1 MKAYMRLPEGYRF
14 QERIDLVKNR
24 KQLITVNVLSI
35 ALAALTVAAGFLFRP
50 QNASFGWLQWIFAF
64 AGIALYIV
72 GHEAVHG
79 VLMWL
84 ISHEKPRLGFK
95 LMYAYAGSS
104 AYFDK
109 PAYLLIAIAPLAF
122 WTPVLCALAV
132 LVPPG
137 WFWVV
142 WAVQIGNISGAAGDL
157 YVFFRML
164 QKPQNTLVQ
173 DTGTAM
179 TVYLPAA

>member
-1 MKAYMRLPEGYRF
+1 MKAYARLPQGFRF

-35 ALAALTVAAGFLFRP
+35 ALAALTVAAGFVFRP

-84 ISHEKPRLGFK
+84 ISHEKPRFGFK

-109 PAYLLIAIAPLAF
+109 PAYLLIAIAPLAVWTIVLSVLAFVLPAVCF
-122 WTPVLCALAV
+122 WPV
-132 LVPPG
+132 
-137 WFWVV
+137 WVV
-142 WAVQIGNISGAAGDL
+142 QVTNVSGAAGDL
-157 YVFFRML
+157 YVFFHLINR
-164 QKPQNTLVQ
+164 PRTILVQ
-173 DTGTAM
+173 DDGAAM
-179 TVYLPAA
+179 TVWRPV